1 MGSMPRSEE
10 DVASIMRGHL
20 MPQGPASEVCAPADG
35 PRLVTTPDGR
45 QVQLSGRAA
54 AQSPAIVDD
63 AENPLV
69 RHHRDPF
76 LRGVAA
82 AGGVPVPPA
91 SVNRATAEAGAAAG
105 AQGETRPLLGQGR
118 RRAQAQV
125 QQRLLTELWMTF
137 QCFISI
143 MLTLIGITLI
153 VLPCLFLWVIYAI
166 VYYSDQPC
174 DEPLKYY
181 LLVFFSVGL
190 VNQAVKA
197 VIAERC
203 SNHVKTAVGVLGAA
217 ATVTVNLWGLRMI
230 LSAETCADTNP
241 ELFYPTK
248 YLIYVQ
254 TTVWLLLSVFF
265 VVGFR
270 IVLINVGLSALE
282 KPGCENAVREMP
294 KVPSDSPELL
304 DPEDGRIMDCPI
316 CAETMSSAITVKTP
330 CTHYF
335 HEDCLAKWCKNHTD
349 CPLCRAK
356 LGDEDVMSEAGVEP
370 PV

>member
-1 MGSMPRSEE
+1 MGSLPQSEGG
-10 DVASIMRGHL
+10 VASIMRGHL
-20 MPQGPASEVCAPADG
+20 VPTAADAPHVAPPAPS

-45 QVQLSGRAA
+45 RVQL
-54 AQSPAIVDD
+54 PARLGPPE
-63 AENPLV
+63 ENPLV

-82 AGGVPVPPA
+82 AGGVPVPAGEGGGPG
-91 SVNRATAEAGAAAG
+91 EA
-105 AQGETRPLLGQGR
+105 RPLLGQGR

-125 QQRLLTELWMTF
+125 QQRLLDELWMTF

-143 MLTLIGITLI
+143 MLTLIGITLV
-153 VLPCLFLWVIYAI
+153 VLPCLFLWVIYAV

-174 DEPLKYY
+174 DKPLKYY

-190 VNQAVKA
+190 INQALKNA
-197 VIAERC
+197 IAERC
-203 SNHVKTAVGVLGAA
+203 TNHTRTAIGVLGAA

-282 KPGCENAVREMP
+282 KPGCERAVHEMP
-294 KVPSDSPELL
+294 TVPSDSPELL

-356 LGDEDVMSEAGVEP
+356 LGDEDIMSEAGAEP

>member
-1 MGSMPRSEE
+1 MGSMPQQTD
-10 DVASIMRGHL
+10 DVAGIMRGHL
-20 MPQGPASEVCAPADG
+20 VPQGPPPETWTPVADG
-35 PRLVTTPDGR
+35 GPRIVTTPDGR
-45 QVQLSGRAA
+45 QVQLSGRASQA
-54 AQSPAIVDD
+54 AQAAGDEG
-63 AENPLV
+63 ENPLV
-69 RHHRDPF
+69 RHHRESF
-76 LRGVAA
+76 LRGASGALGVPMASANEMPGAEGGEAA
-82 AGGVPVPPA
+82 AEA
-91 SVNRATAEAGAAAG
+91 SAEG
-105 AQGETRPLLGQGR
+105 RPLLGQGR

-137 QCFISI
+137 SCFISI
-143 MLTLIGITLI
+143 MLTLIGITLV
-153 VLPCLFLWVIYAI
+153 VLPALFLWATYAV
-166 VYYSDQPC
+166 VYYAEQPC
-174 DEPLKYY
+174 DEPLRYY
-181 LLVFFSVGL
+181 LLVFFSVSL
-190 VNQAVKA
+190 LNQAVKGMI
-197 VIAERC
+197 VERC
-203 SNHVKTAVGVLGAA
+203 NSHTRTFIGVLGTA
-217 ATVTVNLWGLRMI
+217 ATATVNLWGLRMV

-282 KPGCENAVREMP
+282 KPGCELAVHEMP

-316 CAETMSSAITVKTP
+316 CADTMSNGITVKTP

-335 HEDCLAKWCKNHTD
+335 HEECLAKWCKNHTD

-356 LGDEDVMSEAGVEP
+356 LGDEEDGMSEP